1 MAIYERFKT
10 EADDP
15 QNPDVVAGIR
25 DILSSGMWS
34 GGSGTLNSFFTS
46 STQSG
51 STGAY
56 YYDVYKTNQQTDST
70 AEVQFSLAYGNHK
83 GSGSP
88 DFTNDTGSLGIGA
101 SSSNNLSKG
110 PIR

>member
-51 STGAY
+51 
-56 YYDVYKTNQQTDST
+56 
-70 AEVQFSLAYGNHK
+70 
-83 GSGSP
+83 
-88 DFTNDTGSLGIGA
+88 
-101 SSSNNLSKG
+101 
-110 PIR
+110 

>member
-10 EADDP
+10 EADDQ

-46 STQSG
+46 SESSKNIGFLSQLT
-51 STGAY
+51 
-56 YYDVYKTNQQTDST
+56 
-70 AEVQFSLAYGNHK
+70 
-83 GSGSP
+83 
-88 DFTNDTGSLGIGA
+88 FTFKLSDALI
-101 SSSNNLSKG
+101 NLFFN
-110 PIR
+110 